1 MKVTQIT
8 NAAIDMQQQQKKKKM
23 QAKCFIAIIQLRMGN
38 VYGEPVHKIVV
49 RE

>member
-1 MKVTQIT
+1 
-8 NAAIDMQQQQKKKKM
+8 MQQLTCNNSKKKKKKKL
-23 QAKCFIAIIQLRMGN
+23 QAKCFIAIIQLQIGN